1 MYYGKKKGIIIA
13 IVVAI
18 LVIALVLGGIFIF
31 VSTDLFKSNETLF
44 YKYLGKTVDSLQLTE
59 NTQMASISKLQK
71 QMPYTL
77 DGTLTFNMES
87 ESDGQNNETFNGTK
101 LEIAAKVDEAN
112 EKSYAKTQLYSKE
125 NSIFTLE
132 YANSNNIYALK
143 SDEIVTAFLGI
154 ENDNLRVLAQKLQL
168 DYDKTYAIPNKITV
182 PNYEEMLNISP
193 EEKQHIIDTY
203 STVIKE
209 NISKESFTKEND
221 IAISKDGV
229 TYKTTGY
236 RLNLTE
242 EQLKQLKIKILETLK
257 EDSITLNFITTKAKL
272 LGLDKSYTEVNE
284 FTKIIEEKINSV
296 NNVNIISD
304 GGLSVTIYV
313 EKGNVVTTEVI
324 FRNSVKYTLYGK
336 SEDTITSQY
345 LLIEDLDSTADFDK
359 LEIRINE
366 SKTYTESILDATVNI
381 DNKQSMTVYLTNNGT
396 AEDKLLSTTCE
407 VTVTDEDGKTYE
419 INYSQKMNFVDQLE
433 NMIDLSR
440 NNCGVLNDYATEQ
453 LQYLIQSISERIVS
467 LIAEKTQAMGL
478 NLNQE
483 NQVQSNNVNDITNSN
498 PNVSL

>member
-304 GGLSVTIYV
+304 GGLSVTI
-313 EKGNVVTTEVI
+313 
-324 FRNSVKYTLYGK
+324 
-336 SEDTITSQY
+336 
-345 LLIEDLDSTADFDK
+345 
-359 LEIRINE
+359 
-366 SKTYTESILDATVNI
+366 
-381 DNKQSMTVYLTNNGT
+381 
-396 AEDKLLSTTCE
+396 
-407 VTVTDEDGKTYE
+407 
-419 INYSQKMNFVDQLE
+419 
-433 NMIDLSR
+433 
-440 NNCGVLNDYATEQ
+440 
-453 LQYLIQSISERIVS
+453 
-467 LIAEKTQAMGL
+467 
-478 NLNQE
+478 
-483 NQVQSNNVNDITNSN
+483 
-498 PNVSL
+498 